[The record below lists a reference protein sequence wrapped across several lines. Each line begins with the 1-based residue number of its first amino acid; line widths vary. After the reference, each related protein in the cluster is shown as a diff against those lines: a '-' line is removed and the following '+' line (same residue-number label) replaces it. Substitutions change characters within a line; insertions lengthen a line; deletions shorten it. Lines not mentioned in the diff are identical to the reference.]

1 MYFDLNVPY
10 TANHGEL
17 QRTLAF
23 LTERQ
28 SSRDQAKRMK
38 KMLTLRSGL

>member
-1 MYFDLNVPY
+1 MYFDLSVPY

-23 LTERQ
+23 LSERQ
-28 SSRDQAKRMK
+28 SFRDLAHDM
-38 KMLTLRSGL
+38 KMLTFRSGL